1 MFVPHFP
8 HPPLPL
14 SALKRFRTQ
23 SCSFFRIKF
32 GFFTVYCPIY
42 RWGSVVRLDLAEL
55 PPPVSSI
62 PGAPVLDLRDS
73 VPIGCG
79 IPEIDG
85 LFRSGSG
92 AGADCDVLFA

>member
-1 MFVPHFP
+1 
-8 HPPLPL
+8 
-14 SALKRFRTQ
+14 
-23 SCSFFRIKF
+23 
-32 GFFTVYCPIY
+32 
-42 RWGSVVRLDLAEL
+42 VVRLDLAEL
-55 PPPVSSI
+55 PPPASSI